1 MTSYFVK
8 LGCRKGETGGRK
20 TNYDLY
26 NFWLTQYKREP

>member
-8 LGCRKGETGGRK
+8 LGVERVKQVEK